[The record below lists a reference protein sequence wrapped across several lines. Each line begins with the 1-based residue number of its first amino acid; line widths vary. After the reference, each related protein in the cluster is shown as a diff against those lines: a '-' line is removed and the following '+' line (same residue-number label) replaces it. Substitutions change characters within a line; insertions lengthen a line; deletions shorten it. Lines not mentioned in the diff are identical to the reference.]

1 MIRALVVVLLLTAVG
16 ISACGKRG
24 EPLTPTESV
33 RQQAEKDAKQGKQN
47 Q

>member
-1 MIRALVVVLLLTAVG
+1 MIRVIVLALLLTAVG
-16 ISACGKRG
+16 ISACGKKG
-24 EPLTPTESV
+24 EPLTPTESL